1 MPLLIPDDVYYCIL
15 DDVRD
20 KASLSA
26 LGQTCY
32 KWRLITNQYL
42 FSSIKVTSLDGL
54 DELLRILISP
64 SPLSVRPA
72 YILRLDVVEQSKQK
86 LPWVHKL
93 FYALFPKLPTLRT
106 VVFES
111 IHPEDMIFHLH
122 GSFPILQFHS
132 VEKVYLKHCCFVN
145 SREVKTLISMFPN
158 MLTLL
163 CSHVKWTQDSQVCP
177 VLRASL
183 SSMCIHQCTSL
194 QPFAVPL
201 WSGPSYAETS
211 QRLGLPFREAFA
223 IRNILQTTFPDS
235 TRAFIVNIKE
245 DLLNPRSWIM
255 WCTQIPSPQFTVI
268 FHIIPASSI
277 LASHRTTYH
286 VQKLHLSVDENFDLS
301 EMLLALDSYLL
312 CFHALNSISVK
323 APVRLSET
331 LELSQINKR
340 ILSFSHWRTNKN
352 QDSTVEASSN
362 WPEWVQGYFA

>member
-20 KASLSA
+20 K
-26 LGQTCY
+26 
-32 KWRLITNQYL
+32 YL

-145 SREVKTLISMFPN
+145 SREVKTLINS
-158 MLTLL
+158 
-163 CSHVKWTQDSQVCP
+163 
-177 VLRASL
+177 
-183 SSMCIHQCTSL
+183 

-323 APVRLSET
+323 APVRLPET

-340 ILSFSHWRTNKN
+340 ILSFSYWGINKN
-352 QDSTVEASSN
+352 QDSTAEASSN